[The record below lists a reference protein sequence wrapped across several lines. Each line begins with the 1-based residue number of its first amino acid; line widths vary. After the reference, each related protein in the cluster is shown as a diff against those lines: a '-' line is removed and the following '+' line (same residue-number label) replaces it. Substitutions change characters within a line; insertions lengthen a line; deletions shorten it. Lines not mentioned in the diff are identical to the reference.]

1 MNKDTKIEKKGIL
14 PNSMMPVAAGVK
26 LKPVKGPE
34 YDAEREIKKF
44 GLAPTEI
51 VEYRDPFDGLMKKIM
66 IDRKGT
72 SDEKLALTLL
82 DDKMSREQKDTV
94 VSMYLFEKG
103 KHGASML
110 MDLWGYKGVH
120 TKESRAFQ
128 STMRFDFEM
137 FLGVFQDFMRKSAS
151 LVFNNLPIKLV
162 EIEAEDEDGKKC
174 TKEIVQVTRDVS
186 PNEIAVVL
194 GQFAQFHKIHGE
206 LISKRIRSE
215 VEKRE
220 RAKGK
225 GIYLSPD
232 GKPYSIYEDGDIVE
246 VVAKDREEVVKEKEN
261 GTAN

>member
-1 MNKDTKIEKKGIL
+1 MNKDKQIEKKGVL
-14 PNSMMPVAAGVK
+14 PNSMVPVAAGVK
-26 LKPVKGPE
+26 LKPVAGPE
-34 YDAEREIKKF
+34 YDAEKEIKKF

-51 VEYRDPFDGLMKKIM
+51 VEYKDPFDGLMKKIM

-110 MDLWGYKGVH
+110 MDLWGYKGTH
-120 TKESRAFQ
+120 TKESRQFQ

-137 FLGVFQDFMRKSAS
+137 FLSTFQIFMADTADMFFKQ
-151 LVFNNLPIKLV
+151 LPIKVV
-162 EIEAEDEDGKKC
+162 EVEKEVDGKKMK
-174 TKEIVQVTRDVS
+174 KEIVQLTRDVDS
-186 PNEIAVVL
+186 NEVALAL
-194 GQFAQFHKIHGE
+194 GDMARYFRMTGT
-206 LISKRIRSE
+206 LLGKRIRTE

-225 GIYLSPD
+225 GIYID
-232 GKPYSIYEDGDIVE
+232 KDNKPYSIYEDGDIVE
-246 VVAKDREEVVKEKEN
+246 VVARDREEVIKEKEN
-261 GTAN
+261 GTA